1 MKFRTLLLGTAAA
14 MAVSGAAQA
23 ADLAIAVEPIDYVK
37 ICDAFGVGYWYI
49 PGTDTCLKIG
59 GYVQLDVWFYD
70 DDRVG
75 NYANI
80 ANQLTG
86 AVTPTAEPASR
97 ATRAANASMCFLT
110 NLSLRPPTSS
120 PKVAVARRAVRSLAA
135 HDTSHAGSRARP
147 CVHTPTS
154 RS

>member
-70 DDRVG
+70 TDKVG
-75 NYANI
+75 DYFNI
-80 ANQLTG
+80 ANQLDRLDHRR
-86 AVTPTAEPASR
+86 PTR
-97 ATRAANASMCFLT
+97 ATRWLRLRAWLRATSMPRT
-110 NLSLRPPTSS
+110 AT
-120 PKVAVARRAVRSLAA
+120 RSR
-135 HDTSHAGSRARP
+135 GR
-147 CVHTPTS
+147 
-154 RS
+154 

>member
-14 MAVSGAAQA
+14 LAVSGAAQA

-70 DDRVG
+70 NSSKASQPLYGVGIPSAETPDPFGNFRVPVPYAQD
-75 NYANI
+75 NY
-80 ANQLTG
+80 
-86 AVTPTAEPASR
+86 SR
-97 ATRAANASMCFLT
+97 RG
-110 NLSLRPPTSS
+110 R
-120 PKVAVARRAVRSLAA
+120 
-135 HDTSHAGSRARP
+135 
-147 CVHTPTS
+147 
-154 RS
+154 